1 MVVNDDVVQRVQAR
15 VGTTIA
21 DKWRL
26 TRVLGIGGMAAVY
39 AAVHR
44 NQSRVAIKMLHPE
57 QSVNETVRGRFLRE
71 GYVANTVDHRGAV
84 RVFDDGIVDGAAFL
98 VMELLEGETL
108 EDRRA
113 RMGGRLPAGE
123 VLTMAEQLL
132 QTLAAAHEKGIVHRD
147 IKPDNL
153 FLTSEGQL
161 KVLDFGIA
169 RLRELSDP
177 NSTSAGT
184 FMGTPSFMPPEQARG
199 RWSEVDAR
207 SDVWATG
214 ATLFYLLSGEFV
226 HNGESFADQLALA
239 VREPA
244 PPVQKIEPGIPDA
257 VANVVDR
264 ALAYHPAERFGD
276 ALSML
281 GAVRAALRAIGP
293 PITSSIRSE
302 ADGARPPSDQTRTLM
317 ATPDPVSPAP
327 RRTSAG
333 VVAITPAIGAPRH
346 RSRWLGALALLVAA
360 ITVFALWLRSRSAE
374 PYAEPS
380 RVSIDALRG
389 DRAPLQA
396 PPASESA
403 PALGARAEAE
413 APAVAPPAPASASI
427 PAPHVT
433 LPVRKPVSGIANA
446 NKLTPSRAS
455 VPVAAQIEPPAT
467 PAPTPAAPKAAASA
481 DASRLLDKRF

>member
-57 QSVNETVRGRFLRE
+57 QSVNETVRSRFLRE

-84 RVFDDGIVDGAAFL
+84 RVFDDGIVDGSAFL

-113 RMGGRLPAGE
+113 RMGGRLPSAE
-123 VLTMAEQLL
+123 ALTMAEQLL

-153 FLTSEGQL
+153 FLTSDGQL

-226 HNGESFADQLALA
+226 HNGETFADQLALA

-244 PPVQKIEPGIPDA
+244 APLQKIEPGVPDA
-257 VANVVDR
+257 VASVVDK
-264 ALAYHPAERFGD
+264 ALAYRPTERYED

-293 PITSSIRSE
+293 PITSSVRAE
-302 ADGARPPSDQTRTLM
+302 GDGVRPPSDETRTLM

-327 RRTSAG
+327 KRTSAG
-333 VVAITPAIGAPRH
+333 VVAITPAGGAPRH
-346 RSRWLGALALLVAA
+346 RSRWVAALALVVAVVA
-360 ITVFALWLRSRSAE
+360 ILALWLRNRSSE

-380 RVSIDALRG
+380 HVSIDALRG
-389 DRAPLQA
+389 DRAVPPQA
-396 PPASESA
+396 LAASHTA
-403 PALGARAEAE
+403 PAPAARVEPE
-413 APAVAPPAPASASI
+413 IPAVAPPPTASATT
-427 PAPHVT
+427 HVAAT
-433 LPVRKPVSGIANA
+433 PVRKPVSGTANA
-446 NKLTPSRAS
+446 NKLTPRREP
-455 VPVAAQIEPPAT
+455 VPVAAQIETSAASPPA
-467 PAPTPAAPKAAASA
+467 PAAPKPAVST